1 MKENT
6 RIKNE
11 EGSVI
16 VLSMVLLV
24 FLTILGISATRTSSI
39 EVQIAS
45 NERHAVQNLYKAEAG
60 DHYALEISNTWMT
73 DTFLTTG
80 ETVASYVGT
89 DIDLDSDSEA
99 DVDIN
104 IRCIQNTD
112 INIANTNNLPFQKH
126 IAPPPVG
133 SGYSLGDF
141 EIRRYGISATSTRGN
156 SQVQIGAYKVFNRY

>member
-1 MKENT
+1 MKDST
-6 RIKNE
+6 RIRNE

-24 FLTILGISATRTSSI
+24 FLTILGLAATRTSSI

-45 NERHAVQNLYKAEAG
+45 NDRHAVQNLYKAEAG

-73 DTFLTTG
+73 DNFLTTD
-80 ETVASYVGT
+80 ETTASYAGD
-89 DIDLDSDSEA
+89 DIDLDSDGED
-99 DVDIN
+99 DVDIE
-104 IRCIQNTD
+104 IKCIQNT
-112 INIANTNNLPFQKH
+112 NPGIANANNLPLDQH

-141 EIRRYGISATSTRGN
+141 EIRRYGITATSIRGN
-156 SQVQIGAYKVFNRY
+156 SKVQIGAYKVFNRY